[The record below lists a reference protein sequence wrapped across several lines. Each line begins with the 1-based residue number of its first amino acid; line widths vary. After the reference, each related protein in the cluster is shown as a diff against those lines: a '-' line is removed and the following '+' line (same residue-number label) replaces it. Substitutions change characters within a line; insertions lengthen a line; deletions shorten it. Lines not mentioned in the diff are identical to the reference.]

1 MSRRLYLLLLLL
13 FIGVAPDA
21 ALASAVVDA
30 AFFYGVFH
38 GVAPA

>member
-13 FIGVAPDA
+13 FLGVAPDA
-21 ALASAVVDA
+21 ALADAAVDD
-30 AFFYGVFH
+30 AFFYGVFR